1 MADPPRYI
9 YTENASNN
17 RAGGLVQLRVQNK
30 VVPVDAV
37 PEVGNRCHVYVLDL
51 YFKTLPGEAFKNDNF
66 YLKPCS
72 ETPKDPKAPWFT
84 PNPFGKNTLAKNG

>member
-9 YTENASNN
+9 IQ
-17 RAGGLVQLRVQNK
+17 RMHLKIVQVVLQLRVQNK

-51 YFKTLPGEAFKNDNF
+51 YFKNLPGEAFKNDNF

-72 ETPKDPKAPWFT
+72 ETLKDPKAPWFT
-84 PNPFGKNTLAKNG
+84 PNPIGKNTLERYM